1 MKFKLFDRE
10 EAFFFPKLES
20 FFFQA
25 GFFKSLTLQFIPL
38 KAIALSKEARRKDRG
53 LQGRRQGGREAAAQ
67 RDRCNRT
74 RRAGPLL
81 RSLLKDFAFSLDLLA
96 LSSFTL
102 QPDILH
108 AAAIDASAVQYACF
122 RDGFLDSYPF
132 HACHSLPFW
141 FLAAY
146 CSSFLCY
153 CLFLFPFFFLLL
165 FFLLFFLCQS
175 GYSRS
180 FCRSCP
186 F

>member
-10 EAFFFPKLES
+10 EAFLFPKFES

-38 KAIALSKEARRKDRG
+38 KAIALSKEARRKGRG
-53 LQGRRQGGREAAAQ
+53 QGGREAATQ

-102 QPDILH
+102 QPDVLH
-108 AAAIDASAVQYACF
+108 AAAIDASAVQSACF